1 MDLSGYGYRKRAPKP
16 ESANGEVSQSTG
28 ERSPD
33 LSATALRLLA
43 SLDRH
48 VFLSVL
54 PAQFPRVLNRIA
66 DVWNRPLVADQMFDD
81 LLLDG
86 RGGREGFPSS
96 VIQELTCLRAYHL
109 VLYPKKIDP
118 WVQAHLR

>member
-1 MDLSGYGYRKRAPKP
+1 MDFSGYGYRKRATKP
-16 ESANGEVSQSTG
+16 ESANGGVSQSTG
-28 ERSPD
+28 ERSPE

-48 VFLSVL
+48 VSLSVL

-66 DVWNRPLVADQMFDD
+66 DVWNRPVMADQLFDD

-86 RGGREGFPSS
+86 RGGREGFPCS
-96 VIQELTCLRAYHL
+96 VIQELTRLRGYHL
-109 VLYPKKIDP
+109 VAYPKKIDP
-118 WVQAHLR
+118 WDQAHLR